1 MSAKT
6 ASVNRGGR
14 PTKLTPELAD
24 AIIESVRAGNYL
36 ETAAA
41 LHGLSYETVRA
52 WAREG
57 ERATGGLK
65 HRFSAALKSASA
77 DAEATALKVITEAGK
92 EHWQAMA
99 WRLERR
105 YPKKW
110 ALRVVHHVE
119 DALKG
124 VIARLEV
131 EFAKEPGT
139 MDRILEAIARED
151 EDGAAAEEEA

>member
-1 MSAKT
+1 MSAKPVV
-6 ASVNRGGR
+6 VNRGGR

-57 ERATGGLK
+57 ERAKGGLK
-65 HRFSAALKSASA
+65 HRFSASLKSASA

>member
-1 MSAKT
+1 MSAKPVV
-6 ASVNRGGR
+6 VNRGGR
-14 PTKLTPELAD
+14 PTKRTPQLAD

-57 ERATGGLK
+57 ERAKGGLK
-65 HRFSAALKSASA
+65 HRFSASLKRARASA
-77 DAEATALKVITEAGK
+77 EESALKVITDAGK
-92 EHWQAMA
+92 VHWQAAA
-99 WRLERR
+99 WRLERQ
-105 YPKKW
+105 YPKKF
-110 ALRVVHHVE
+110 AARVVHHVE

-151 EDGAAAEEEA
+151 EDEAAAEEEA